1 MANLLLYA
9 LPNQKIQ
16 PIRESC
22 LNEDWYETAL
32 QENARSLIV
41 EGVATANFDFVSLDE
56 PNQIG
61 EATITG
67 ALAFG
72 NADDPVAK

>member
-1 MANLLLYA
+1 MYCMY
-9 LPNQKIQ
+9 
-16 PIRESC
+16 ES
-22 LNEDWYETAL
+22 AL

-61 EATITG
+61 EATVTG

>member
-1 MANLLLYA
+1 LPKPKADKLAHPLGSSNLMY
-9 LPNQKIQ
+9 
-16 PIRESC
+16 
-22 LNEDWYETAL
+22 WMYETAL

-41 EGVATANFDFVSLDE
+41 EGIATANFDFVSLDE

-61 EATITG
+61 EATVMG
-67 ALAFG
+67 VLAFG

>member
-1 MANLLLYA
+1 MY
-9 LPNQKIQ
+9 
-16 PIRESC
+16 
-22 LNEDWYETAL
+22 WMYEIAL

-41 EGVATANFDFVSLDE
+41 EGIATANFDFVSLDE

-61 EATITG
+61 EATVMG
-67 ALAFG
+67 VLAFG

>member
-1 MANLLLYA
+1 MRLK
-9 LPNQKIQ
+9 P
-16 PIRESC
+16 
-22 LNEDWYETAL
+22 
-32 QENARSLIV
+32 RSLIV
-41 EGVATANFDFVSLDE
+41 ERIATANLDFVSLDE

-61 EATITG
+61 EATVTG